1 MFGTINIGSE
11 TSLYMGTLFMRMISG
26 QHTLKEIKKL
36 VLNDI
41 NLRKPAG
48 LVRKMGNRQGII
60 HVAPGDL
67 VVITHSNG
75 FHGNSG
81 VVAIARAT
89 SYCLGPDPTTNPP
102 LMGDECYGVTIN
114 DVIWM
119 PNQMSN
125 IELKAWAYE
134 VDNRSEY
141 LDGAG
146 WAYTDKELD
155 HVFE

>member
-1 MFGTINIGSE
+1 
-11 TSLYMGTLFMRMISG
+11 MGTLFMRMKSD
-26 QHTLKEIKKL
+26 QHTLAEIKKL
-36 VLNDI
+36 VLSDI
-41 NLRKPAG
+41 NVRKPVG

-60 HVAPGDL
+60 HVVPGDL

-75 FHGNSG
+75 FHGDSG
-81 VVAIARAT
+81 VVAIATAT
-89 SYCLGPDPTTNPP
+89 SSCLGPDPTTSPP
-102 LMGDECYGVTIN
+102 MMGDESYGLTIS

-134 VDNRSEY
+134 VDNRSKY

-146 WAYTDKELD
+146 WAYTEMDLL